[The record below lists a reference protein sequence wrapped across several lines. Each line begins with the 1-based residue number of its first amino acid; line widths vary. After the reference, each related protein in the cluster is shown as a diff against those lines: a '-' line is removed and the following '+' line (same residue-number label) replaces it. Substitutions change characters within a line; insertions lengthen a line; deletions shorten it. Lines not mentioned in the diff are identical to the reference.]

1 MPKNPH
7 RLTFRVS
14 DAELAAF
21 ESLARTFGLRKVDV
35 LRKLVASKVDQLR
48 AAAALDE
55 PPPPPAL
62 VPDAPPGDG
71 FLVDADAFDPAF
83 LAWFERQQAERQ
95 AAEQAARVAEA
106 QALLGLAPPPLVVAD
121 YESARC
127 PTCRCIVPLGER
139 HLCIG
144 CPRCRKPITFGV
156 AHTCTGF
163 VFP

>member
-35 LRKLVASKVDQLR
+35 LRKLVAAKVEQLR
-48 AAAALDE
+48 EAAALDE
-55 PPPPPAL
+55 PIPFTTPPPA
-62 VPDAPPGDG
+62 PADDG
-71 FLVDADAFDPAF
+71 LVDADIFDPAF
-83 LAWFERQQAERQ
+83 SAWFAREQAERRAAVQ
-95 AAEQAARVAEA
+95 AAGVRKRQLARGIV
-106 QALLGLAPPPLVVAD
+106 PPPTVVAD

-144 CPRCRKPITFGV
+144 CPRCRKPITFG
-156 AHTCTGF
+156 APHTCSGF